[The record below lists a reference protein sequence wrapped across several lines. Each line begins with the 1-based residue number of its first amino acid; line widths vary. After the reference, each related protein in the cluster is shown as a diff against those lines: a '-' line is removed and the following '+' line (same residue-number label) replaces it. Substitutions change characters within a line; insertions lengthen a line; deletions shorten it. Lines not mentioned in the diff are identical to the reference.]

1 MSEPAVEKTETILD
15 VEGMTCANCAIGVEN
30 QLRKLGADDIKVN
43 FALGEASFIAPK
55 SISPDEIA
63 NGITQIGYK
72 SRIREHDKSEKQ
84 GLSSIEKKFCFSLI
98 FTLPLITHMFLPHD
112 SFMQNPILQ
121 ICLAFP
127 VFILGVFH
135 FGKSGLS
142 SLRTGAPNMDVLIFI
157 GSASAFFYS
166 SWGAYTFYGTPLTHD
181 FLFFETSA
189 SIVSLVL
196 LGNLLEHRS
205 ITKTT
210 SAIKDLSA
218 MQVKTAM
225 RFNSNGEPEEIT
237 YNAIQVGDLLLVNT
251 GDVIPIDGI
260 IMEGN
265 GTIDESMISG
275 ESIPLNKEK
284 GNKVLGSTILTDGNM
299 IIKAEAI
306 GRNTVLSKI
315 IDLVKNAQQDKPE
328 IQRLGDRISAI
339 FVPIVLGISLTTFLL
354 SKFGFDLSTQQ
365 SMLQAIAVLVISCP
379 CAMGLA
385 TPTAVMVGIGRAAK
399 KGILIKGG
407 STLEELAKTK
417 TIIFDK
423 TGTLTTGNF
432 TIKSLNVLDGNT
444 QEIIDVLFNLEGRSS
459 HPIAKSIVENLKE
472 KARTIALSDIEE
484 TKGIGLSATDESSNN
499 WKVGSYRMASEL
511 TDDKLHEVYI
521 LKNNKLM
528 ATLDIEDEIKPKAKE
543 MIAELA
549 HQGIEIILLSGDK
562 QGKCDALAQTL
573 NIKTVFA
580 EQLPEEKLTKVEKY
594 SSKGNTVMVGDGV
607 NDAPALARATVGIS
621 FGDATDV
628 SINTAQVVLLGTNG
642 IDKLTEALHL
652 SRLTYKTIKQNLFW
666 AFFYNV
672 LAIPVAAF
680 GFLSPIIATATMGLS
695 DIVVIGNSILL
706 KVKK

>member
-1 MSEPAVEKTETILD
+1 MIETKSENAATIID
-15 VEGMTCANCAIGVEN
+15 VEGMTCANCAFGVEN
-30 QLRKLGADDIKVN
+30 QLKKLGADDIKVN

-63 NGITQIGYK
+63 KGITQIGYK
-72 SRIREHDKSEKQ
+72 SQIRHHDKDEKQ
-84 GLSSIEKKFCFSLI
+84 GLSSIEKKFWFSLI
-98 FTLPLITHMFLPHD
+98 FTLPLVTHMFLPHD
-112 SFMQNPILQ
+112 SFIQNPILQ
-121 ICLAFP
+121 FGLAIP
-127 VFILGVFH
+127 VFVLGVFH

-166 SWGAYTFYGTPLTHD
+166 SWGACMFYGTAETHN

-189 SIVSLVL
+189 SIISLVL

-237 YNAIQVGDLLLVNT
+237 YKAIEVGDLLLVNT

-265 GTIDESMISG
+265 ATIDESMISG

-284 GNKVLGSTILTDGNM
+284 GDKVVGSTILTGGN
-299 IIKAEAI
+299 IIVKAEAI

-328 IQRLGDRISAI
+328 IQRLGDRVSAI

-423 TGTLTTGNF
+423 TGTLTTGKF
-432 TIKSLNVLDGNT
+432 TIKSLNVIGYNE
-444 QEIIDVLFNLEGRSS
+444 QEIIDVLFNIEARSS

-472 KARTIALSDIEE
+472 KARIIALSGIEE
-484 TKGIGLSATDESSNN
+484 LKGIGLSATDEMGNN

-511 TDDKLHEVYI
+511 TDDKLHEIYI
-521 LKNNKLM
+521 LKNNKLI

-543 MIAELA
+543 IIAGLTN
-549 HQGIEIILLSGDK
+549 QGIEIILLSGDK
-562 QGKCDALAQTL
+562 QSKCDALAQTL
-573 NIKTVFA
+573 NIQTVFA
-580 EQLPEEKLTKVEKY
+580 EQLPDEKLTKVEEY

-607 NDAPALARATVGIS
+607 NDAPALARASVGIS

-642 IDKLTEALHL
+642 IDKLTETLHL
-652 SRLTYKTIKQNLFW
+652 SRLTFKTIKQNLFW

>member
-84 GLSSIEKKFCFSLI
+84 GLSSIEKKFWFSLI

>member
-84 GLSSIEKKFCFSLI
+84 GLSSIEKKFWFSLI

-121 ICLAFP
+121 VCLAFP

>member
-63 NGITQIGYK
+63 NGITRIGYK

-84 GLSSIEKKFCFSLI
+84 GLSSIEKKFWFSLI

-472 KARTIALSDIEE
+472 KAKAFALSDIEE

-543 MIAELA
+543 MIAELV

-580 EQLPEEKLTKVEKY
+580 EQLPEEKLTKVEEY

>member
-1 MSEPAVEKTETILD
+1 MIEAKSEKTTTLLD

-30 QLRKLGADDIKVN
+30 QLKKLGAGEIKVN
-43 FALGEASFIAPK
+43 FALGEASFIAPI
-55 SISPDEIA
+55 SISADEIA
-63 NGITQIGYK
+63 KGITQIGYK
-72 SRIREHDKSEKQ
+72 SRIREHDKDEKQ
-84 GLSSIEKKFCFSLI
+84 GLSSIEKKFWFSLI

-121 ICLAFP
+121 AFLAFP

-237 YNAIQVGDLLLVNT
+237 YNAIQIGDLLLVNT

-284 GNKVLGSTILTDGNM
+284 GDKVVGSTILTDGN
-299 IIKAEAI
+299 IIVKAEAI

-423 TGTLTTGNF
+423 TGTLTTGKF
-432 TIKSLNVLDGNT
+432 TIKSLNVIDGNE
-444 QEIIDVLFNLEGRSS
+444 QEIIDVLFNIEGRSA

-472 KARTIALSDIEE
+472 KAKVIVLSDIEE
-484 TKGIGLSATDESSNN
+484 VKGIGLSATDEMGNN

-521 LKNNKLM
+521 LKNNKLI

-543 MIAELA
+543 MIAELT

-562 QGKCDALAQTL
+562 QSKCDALAKTL
-573 NIKTVFA
+573 NIQTVFA
-580 EQLPEEKLTKVEKY
+580 EQLPEEKLTKVQEY

-642 IDKLTEALHL
+642 IDKLTETLHL
-652 SRLTYKTIKQNLFW
+652 SRLTFKTIKQNLFW

>member
-1 MSEPAVEKTETILD
+1 M
-15 VEGMTCANCAIGVEN
+15 EN
-30 QLRKLGADDIKVN
+30 R
-43 FALGEASFIAPK
+43 
-55 SISPDEIA
+55 
-63 NGITQIGYK
+63 
-72 SRIREHDKSEKQ
+72 R
-84 GLSSIEKKFCFSLI
+84 
-98 FTLPLITHMFLPHD
+98 
-112 SFMQNPILQ
+112 
-121 ICLAFP
+121 
-127 VFILGVFH
+127 
-135 FGKSGLS
+135 
-142 SLRTGAPNMDVLIFI
+142 
-157 GSASAFFYS
+157 
-166 SWGAYTFYGTPLTHD
+166 
-181 FLFFETSA
+181 
-189 SIVSLVL
+189 
-196 LGNLLEHRS
+196 
-205 ITKTT
+205 
-210 SAIKDLSA
+210 
-218 MQVKTAM
+218 
-225 RFNSNGEPEEIT
+225 EIT

-284 GNKVLGSTILTDGNM
+284 GDKVVGSTILTDGN
-299 IIKAEAI
+299 IIVKAEAI

-328 IQRLGDRISAI
+328 IQRLGDRVSAI

-423 TGTLTTGNF
+423 TGTLTTGKF
-432 TIKSLNVLDGNT
+432 TIKSLNVIDGNE
-444 QEIIDVLFNLEGRSS
+444 QEIIDVLFNIEGRSA

-472 KARTIALSDIEE
+472 KAKVIVLSDIEE
-484 TKGIGLSATDESSNN
+484 VKGIGLSATDEMGNN

-521 LKNNKLM
+521 LKNNKLL

-543 MIAELA
+543 MIAELT

-562 QGKCDALAQTL
+562 QSKCDALAKTL
-573 NIKTVFA
+573 NIQTVFA
-580 EQLPEEKLTKVEKY
+580 EQLPEEKLTKVQEY

-607 NDAPALARATVGIS
+607 NDAPALARSTVGIS

-652 SRLTYKTIKQNLFW
+652 SRLTFKTIKQNLFW

>member
-1 MSEPAVEKTETILD
+1 MIEAKTETNTTILD
-15 VEGMTCANCAIGVEN
+15 VEDMTCANCAIGVEN
-30 QLRKLGADDIKVN
+30 QLKKLGVDDIKVN
-43 FALGEASFIAPK
+43 FALGEASFVAPK
-55 SISPDEIA
+55 SISPDDIA
-63 NGITQIGYK
+63 KIITQIGYK
-72 SRIREHDKSEKQ
+72 SRIREKNKDEKQ
-84 GLSSIEKKFCFSLI
+84 GLSAIEKKFWFSLT

-112 SFMQNPILQ
+112 SFIQNPILQ
-121 ICLAFP
+121 FGLAVP

-142 SLRTGAPNMDVLIFI
+142 SLRAGSPNMDVLIFI

-166 SWGAYTFYGTPLTHD
+166 SWGAYMFYGTSETHN

-189 SIVSLVL
+189 SIISLVF

-225 RFNSNGEPEEIT
+225 RFHSNREPEEIA
-237 YNAIQVGDLLLVNT
+237 YNAIQIGDLLLVNT
-251 GDVIPIDGI
+251 GDIIPIDGI

-275 ESIPLNKEK
+275 ESIPINKGK
-284 GNKVLGSTILTDGNM
+284 GDKVIGSTLLTDGN
-299 IIKAEAI
+299 IIVKAEAI
-306 GRNTVLSKI
+306 GQNTVLSKI
-315 IDLVKNAQQDKPE
+315 IDLVKNAQEDKPK
-328 IQRLGDRISAI
+328 IQRLGDKISSI
-339 FVPIVLGISLTTFLL
+339 FVPLVLIISFATFLL

-399 KGILIKGG
+399 TGILIKGG

-423 TGTLTTGNF
+423 TGTLTTGKF
-432 TIKSLNVLDGNT
+432 TIKSLNVIDGNK
-444 QEIIDVLFNLEGRSS
+444 QEIIDLLFNIEGRSS
-459 HPIAKSIVENLKE
+459 HPIAKSIVENLKT
-472 KARTIALSDIEE
+472 KAKGISLSNIEE
-484 TKGIGLSATDESSNN
+484 IKGIGLYATDESNN
-499 WKVGSYRMASEL
+499 KWKVGSYRIASEL

-521 LKNNKLM
+521 LKNNKLI
-528 ATLDIEDEIKPKAKE
+528 ATLDIEDEIKPQAKE
-543 MIAELA
+543 IIAELVN
-549 HQGIEIILLSGDK
+549 QGIQIILLSGDK
-562 QGKCDALAQTL
+562 QSKCDFVAQAL
-573 NIKTVFA
+573 NIQTVFA
-580 EQLPEEKLTKVEKY
+580 EQLPDEKLTKVEEY
-594 SSKGNTVMVGDGV
+594 SSKGNTVMVGDGI
-607 NDAPALARATVGIS
+607 NDAPALARASIGIS

-642 IDKLTEALHL
+642 IDKLTETLHL
-652 SRLTYKTIKQNLFW
+652 SRLTFKTIKQNLFW

-680 GFLSPIIATATMGLS
+680 GFLSPIIAAATMGLS

>member
-1 MSEPAVEKTETILD
+1 MIEAKSENTATIID

-30 QLRKLGADDIKVN
+30 QLKKLGADDIKVN
-43 FALGEASFIAPK
+43 FALGEASFVAPK
-55 SISPDEIA
+55 SISIDEIA
-63 NGITQIGYK
+63 KGITRIGYK
-72 SRIREHDKSEKQ
+72 SSIREHDKSEKQ
-84 GLSSIEKKFCFSLI
+84 GLSSIEKKFWFSLI

-127 VFILGVFH
+127 VFVLGVFH

-166 SWGAYTFYGTPLTHD
+166 SWGAYMFYGTPLTHD

-189 SIVSLVL
+189 SIISLVL

-237 YNAIQVGDLLLVNT
+237 YNAIQVGNLLLVNT

-284 GNKVLGSTILTDGNM
+284 GNKVVGSTILTDGNI

-423 TGTLTTGNF
+423 TGTLTTGKF
-432 TIKSLNVLDGNT
+432 TIKSLNVLDGNK

-472 KARTIALSDIEE
+472 KAKAFALSDIEE

-511 TDDKLHEVYI
+511 TEDKLHEVYI

-543 MIAELA
+543 MIAELT

-562 QGKCDALAQTL
+562 QSKCDALAQTL

-580 EQLPEEKLTKVEKY
+580 EQLPEEKLTKVEEY
-594 SSKGNTVMVGDGV
+594 SSKGNTIMVGDGV

-642 IDKLTEALHL
+642 IDKLTETLHL

-706 KVKK
+706 KIKK

>member
-1 MSEPAVEKTETILD
+1 MSESKKENIETLLN
-15 VEGMTCANCAIGVEN
+15 VEGMTCANCAIGVEK
-30 QLRKLGADDIKVN
+30 QLKKLGASDVKVN
-43 FALGEASFIAPK
+43 FALGEASFLAPK
-55 SISPDEIA
+55 TISPEDIA
-63 NGITQIGYK
+63 KGVTQIGYK
-72 SRIREHDKSEKQ
+72 SSIRLEGNDEKQ
-84 GLSSIEKKFCFSLI
+84 GLSSIEKKFWFSII
-98 FTLPLITHMFLPHD
+98 FTIPLMSHMFLPHD

-121 ICLAFP
+121 VCLAFP
-127 VFILGVFH
+127 VFVLGIFH

-166 SWGAYTFYGTPLTHD
+166 SWGAYMFYGTSLAHD

-196 LGNLLEHRS
+196 LGNLFEHRS

-225 RFNSNGEPEEIT
+225 RFNSKGEPEEIT
-237 YNAIQVGDLLLVNT
+237 YNAIKVGDLLLVNT
-251 GDVIPIDGI
+251 GDIIPVDGV

-275 ESIPLNKEK
+275 ESLPLNKEK
-284 GNKVLGSTILTDGNM
+284 GSKVVGSTILTDGN
-299 IIKAEAI
+299 IIVQAEGI

-315 IDLVKNAQQDKPE
+315 IELVKNAQQDKPS
-328 IQRLGDRISAI
+328 IQRLGDRISAV
-339 FVPIVLGISLTTFLL
+339 FVPVVLGISLTTFLV

-432 TIKSLNVLDGNT
+432 SIKSLNISEGDEA
-444 QEIIDVLFNLEGRSS
+444 EINNILFNIESRSS
-459 HPIAKSIVENLKE
+459 HPIAKSIVENLKG
-472 KARTIALSDIEE
+472 IAKTLSLSNIEE
-484 TKGIGLSATDESSNN
+484 IKGIGLSATDEKGND
-499 WKVGSYRMASEL
+499 WKVGSYRMVSDI
-511 TDDKLHEVYI
+511 TNDKLHEVYI
-521 LKNNKLM
+521 LKNKKLV
-528 ATLDIEDEIKPKAKE
+528 ATLDIEDEIKPNAKE
-543 MIAELA
+543 MIAELTN
-549 HQGIEIILLSGDK
+549 QGIEVILLSGDK
-562 QGKCDALAQTL
+562 QNKCDSLAQTL

-580 EQLPEEKLTKVEKY
+580 EQLPEEKLVKVEAY
-594 SSKGNTVMVGDGV
+594 SAKGNTVMVGDGV

-628 SINTAQVVLLGTNG
+628 SMNTAQVVLLGTNG

-652 SRLTYKTIKQNLFW
+652 SRLTLKTIKQNLFW
-666 AFFYNV
+666 AFFYNTM
-672 LAIPVAAF
+672 AIPVAAF

-695 DIVVIGNSILL
+695 DVVVIGNSILL

>member
-1 MSEPAVEKTETILD
+1 MEAELKNTITVLD
-15 VEGMTCANCAIGVEN
+15 VEGMTCANCALGVEK
-30 QLRKLGADDIKVN
+30 QLKKLGADDIKVN
-43 FALGEASFIAPK
+43 FALGEATFVAPE
-55 SISPDEIA
+55 SISAEEIA
-63 NGITQIGYK
+63 KGITQIGYK
-72 SRIREHDKSEKQ
+72 SRLRERHKDEKQ
-84 GLSSIEKKFCFSLI
+84 GLSIIEKKFWFSLI

-121 ICLAFP
+121 VCLAFP
-127 VFILGVFH
+127 VFVLGVFH

-166 SWGAYTFYGTPLTHD
+166 SWGAYTFYGTPLTHN

-251 GDVIPIDGI
+251 GDIIPIDGI

-284 GNKVLGSTILTDGNM
+284 GNKVIGSTILTDGN
-299 IIKAEAI
+299 IIVKAEAI
-306 GRNTVLSKI
+306 GQNTVLSKI

-385 TPTAVMVGIGRAAK
+385 TPTAVMVGIGRSAK

-407 STLEELAKTK
+407 STLEQLAKTK

-423 TGTLTTGNF
+423 TGTLTTGKF
-432 TIKSLNVLDGNT
+432 TIKSLNFIEGNE
-444 QEIIDVLFNLEGRSS
+444 QEIIDVLFNIEGRSS

-472 KARTIALSDIEE
+472 KAKTISLSNIEE
-484 TKGIGLSATDESSNN
+484 IKGIGLSATDESNNN

-521 LKNNKLM
+521 LKNNKLI
-528 ATLDIEDEIKPKAKE
+528 ASIDIEDEIKPKAKE

-549 HQGIEIILLSGDK
+549 NQGIEIILLSGDK
-562 QGKCDALAQTL
+562 QSKCDALAQTL
-573 NIKTVFA
+573 NIQTVFA
-580 EQLPEEKLTKVEKY
+580 EQLPEEKLAKVQEY

-607 NDAPALARATVGIS
+607 NDAPALAQATVGIS

-652 SRLTYKTIKQNLFW
+652 SRLTFKTIKQNLFW

>member
-1 MSEPAVEKTETILD
+1 MIEAKTENTATILD

-30 QLRKLGADDIKVN
+30 QLKKLGADDIKVN

-63 NGITQIGYK
+63 NGITRIGYK

-84 GLSSIEKKFCFSLI
+84 GLSSIEKKFWFSLI

-121 ICLAFP
+121 VCLASP

-142 SLRTGAPNMDVLIFI
+142 SLRNGAPNMDVLIFI

-166 SWGAYTFYGTPLTHD
+166 SWGAYMFYGTPLTHD

-251 GDVIPIDGI
+251 GDIIPIDGI

-284 GNKVLGSTILTDGNM
+284 GHKVVGSTILTDGN
-299 IIKAEAI
+299 IIVKAEAI

-328 IQRLGDRISAI
+328 IQRLGDKISAI

-407 STLEELAKTK
+407 STLEELAKTN

-423 TGTLTTGNF
+423 TGTLTTGKF

-444 QEIIDVLFNLEGRSS
+444 QEIIDVLFNIEGRSS

-472 KARTIALSDIEE
+472 KAKAIALSDIEE
-484 TKGIGLSATDESSNN
+484 IKGIGLSATDESSNT
-499 WKVGSYRMASEL
+499 WKVGSYRMASDL

-521 LKNNKLM
+521 LKNNKLV

-543 MIAELA
+543 MIAELT

-580 EQLPEEKLTKVEKY
+580 EQLPEEKLAKVEEY

-642 IDKLTEALHL
+642 IDKLTETLHL
-652 SRLTYKTIKQNLFW
+652 SRLTFKTIKQNLFW

-706 KVKK
+706 KIKK

>member
-1 MSEPAVEKTETILD
+1 MNKEHLENTEIILD
-15 VEGMTCANCAIGVEN
+15 VEGMTCANCATGVEN
-30 QLRKLGADDIKVN
+30 QLKKLGAEDIKVN

-55 SISPDEIA
+55 NISPEEMA
-63 NGITQIGYK
+63 EGVSKIGYK
-72 SRIREHDKSEKQ
+72 SNIREFDKEEQQ
-84 GLSSIEKKFCFSLI
+84 GLSSIEKKFWFSLI
-98 FTLPLITHMFLPHD
+98 FTIPLMSHMFLPHD

-121 ICLAFP
+121 VCLAFP
-127 VFILGVFH
+127 VFLLGVFH

-166 SWGAYTFYGTPLTHD
+166 SWGAYTFYGTATAHD

-196 LGNLLEHRS
+196 LGNVFEHRS
-205 ITKTT
+205 IAKTT

-225 RFNSNGEPEEIT
+225 RFNSNGEPEEII
-237 YNAIQVGDLLLVNT
+237 YSAINVGDLLLVNT
-251 GDVIPIDGI
+251 GDGIPVDGV

-265 GTIDESMISG
+265 STIDESMISG

-284 GNKVLGSTILTDGNM
+284 GDKVVGSTILTDGNI

-315 IDLVKNAQQDKPE
+315 IDLVKNAQQNKPD
-328 IQRLGDRISAI
+328 IQRLGDKISAI
-339 FVPIVLGISLTTFLL
+339 FVPVVLGISLITFLV

-432 TIKSLNVLDGNT
+432 TIKSLNIIAGEE
-444 QEIIDVLFNLEGRSS
+444 QEIIDLLFNIENRSS
-459 HPIAKSIVENLKE
+459 HPIAKSVVENLKE
-472 KARTIALSDIEE
+472 KAELITLSEIEE
-484 TKGIGLSATDESSNN
+484 IKGIGLSASDSNGN
-499 WKVGSYRMASEL
+499 KWQVGSYRMVSNI
-511 TDDKLHEVYI
+511 TDDKLHEIYVI
-521 LKNNKLM
+521 KNDQLV
-528 ATLDIEDEIKPKAKE
+528 ATLDIEDEIKSNAKQI
-543 MIAELA
+543 IADLTN
-549 HQGIEIILLSGDK
+549 QGIEVVLLSGDK
-562 QGKCDALAQTL
+562 QYKCDSLAKTL
-573 NIKTVFA
+573 NIKTVIA
-580 EQLPEEKLTKVEKY
+580 EQLPEQKLIKVEEY
-594 SSKGNTVMVGDGV
+594 ATKGNTVMVGDGV

-628 SINTAQVVLLGTNG
+628 SMNTAQVVLLGANG
-642 IDKLTEALHL
+642 IDKLIEALHL
-652 SRLTYKTIKQNLFW
+652 SKLTLKTIKQNLFW

-672 LAIPVAAF
+672 MAIPVAAF
-680 GFLSPIIATATMGLS
+680 GFLSPIIATATMGMS
-695 DIVVIGNSILL
+695 DVVVIGNSIFL

>member
-1 MSEPAVEKTETILD
+1 MNEPTVEKTETILD

-30 QLRKLGADDIKVN
+30 QLKKLGADEIKVN
-43 FALGEASFIAPK
+43 FALGEASFIAPN
-55 SISPDEIA
+55 SISADEIA
-63 NGITQIGYK
+63 KGITQIGYK
-72 SRIREHDKSEKQ
+72 SRIREHDIDEKQ
-84 GLSSIEKKFCFSLI
+84 GLSSIEKKFWFSLI

-112 SFMQNPILQ
+112 SFIQNPILQ
-121 ICLAFP
+121 AFLAFP

-237 YNAIQVGDLLLVNT
+237 YNAIQIGDLLLVNT

-265 GTIDESMISG
+265 GTIDESMVSG

-284 GNKVLGSTILTDGNM
+284 GDKVVGSTILTDGN
-299 IIKAEAI
+299 IIVKAEAI

-423 TGTLTTGNF
+423 TGTLTTGKF
-432 TIKSLNVLDGNT
+432 TIKSLNVIDGNE
-444 QEIIDVLFNLEGRSS
+444 QEIIDVLFNIEGRSA

-472 KARTIALSDIEE
+472 KAKS
-484 TKGIGLSATDESSNN
+484 
-499 WKVGSYRMASEL
+499 
-511 TDDKLHEVYI
+511 H
-521 LKNNKLM
+521 
-528 ATLDIEDEIKPKAKE
+528 
-543 MIAELA
+543 
-549 HQGIEIILLSGDK
+549 
-562 QGKCDALAQTL
+562 C
-573 NIKTVFA
+573 
-580 EQLPEEKLTKVEKY
+580 
-594 SSKGNTVMVGDGV
+594 
-607 NDAPALARATVGIS
+607 
-621 FGDATDV
+621 
-628 SINTAQVVLLGTNG
+628 
-642 IDKLTEALHL
+642 
-652 SRLTYKTIKQNLFW
+652 
-666 AFFYNV
+666 
-672 LAIPVAAF
+672 AIRH
-680 GFLSPIIATATMGLS
+680 
-695 DIVVIGNSILL
+695 
-706 KVKK
+706 

>member
-1 MSEPAVEKTETILD
+1 MIEANKEKTATILD

-30 QLRKLGADDIKVN
+30 QLKKLGAADIKVN

-55 SISPDEIA
+55 SISADEIA
-63 NGITQIGYK
+63 KGITQIGYK
-72 SRIREHDKSEKQ
+72 SRIREYDKDEKS
-84 GLSSIEKKFCFSLI
+84 GMSSIEKKFWFSLI

-121 ICLAFP
+121 VCLASP

-166 SWGAYTFYGTPLTHD
+166 SWGAYMFYGTPLTHD

-251 GDVIPIDGI
+251 GDIIPVDGV

-284 GNKVLGSTILTDGNM
+284 GNKVVGSTILTDGNI

-328 IQRLGDRISAI
+328 IQRLGDRVSAI
-339 FVPIVLGISLTTFLL
+339 FVPIVLGISLTTFLI

-423 TGTLTTGNF
+423 TGTLTTGKF
-432 TIKSLNVLDGNT
+432 SIKSLNVLEGEE
-444 QEIIDVLFNLEGRSS
+444 QEIIDVLFNIEARSS

-472 KARTIALSDIEE
+472 KAKTISLSNIEE
-484 TKGIGLSATDESSNN
+484 IKGIGLSATDESSNN
-499 WKVGSYRMASEL
+499 WKVGSYRIASDL

-521 LKNNKLM
+521 LKNNKLV
-528 ATLDIEDEIKPKAKE
+528 ATLDIQDEIKPKAKE
-543 MIAELA
+543 MIAELTR
-549 HQGIEIILLSGDK
+549 QGIEIILLSGDK
-562 QGKCDALAQTL
+562 QGKCDALAQAL

-580 EQLPEEKLTKVEKY
+580 EQLPEEKLAKVEEY

-642 IDKLTEALHL
+642 IDKLAETLHL